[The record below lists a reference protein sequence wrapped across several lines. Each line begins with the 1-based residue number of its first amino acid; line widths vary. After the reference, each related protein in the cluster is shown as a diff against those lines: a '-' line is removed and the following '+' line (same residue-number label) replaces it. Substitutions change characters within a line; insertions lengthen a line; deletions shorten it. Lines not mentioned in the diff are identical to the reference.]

1 MYVDRNREDRMQD
14 KGKRVLLWILIG
26 IGTVSLI
33 SCGRCS
39 GSDSEGV
46 DMPDMESVG
55 GVAAT
60 GGESD
65 VTGTDAAK
73 GDMMEGTTGKSI
85 AGDGVVKSGTAESAT
100 AGRESGLVEA
110 KAAKGSTTEDAA
122 GKGMAENGT
131 AKSGTAESSITK
143 EGGAD
148 TKSSTGSGTGETETG
163 TDATS
168 SEGLQGGTKA
178 RPDGEKSGSG
188 TEEDSAPRE
197 IPQLPETARE
207 LAGFVPE
214 GWEIMDSVE
223 LDFNEDG
230 VTDYVGV
237 LEAVSTDEEDTW
249 YPGEPRILFAAAGEG
264 TKGYRL
270 DFQNINLIRTRT
282 EGGVFGDPYMPLT
295 AEGTSFTT
303 HAYGGSA
310 WRWSEDYTYT
320 CQKGVWLLTSSETT
334 YGYGGYTTSY
344 SRNDWVSGTGI
355 RKERSS
361 EFSDMEKME
370 KIMDS
375 GEDWDSASYD
385 LEYELP
391 LDGPVTLEQAG
402 KRWWLARDRVTDWR
416 VESVTCAAG
425 AELSEEKVKHP
436 DEAYLE
442 YCDEDCVLYS
452 FSDKDSGQYYLAM
465 YRWEDR
471 ALTVVARENG
481 TIGYPEIY
489 KGKIYYTTEIV
500 ENVRYKIWQDGE
512 TRTAEEEDTVGVR
525 LNRIA
530 PDGTGKETVFEYR
543 YPEEEQE
550 IRENRIPYLALSY
563 EIGGDQIVA
572 EVYIGDEPH
581 PFYRMKTDGS
591 GVVRIGQVP
600 GE

>member
-33 SCGRCS
+33 SCGRS
-39 GSDSEGV
+39 SRPDSESV

-85 AGDGVVKSGTAESAT
+85 AGDGVVKRGTAESAT
-100 AGRESGLVEA
+100 AGREAGLVEA
-110 KAAKGSTTEDAA
+110 KATKGSTIEDAA
-122 GKGMAENGT
+122 GKGMAENGA

-148 TKSSTGSGTGETETG
+148 TKSSTGETETG

-168 SEGLQGGTKA
+168 SEGLQGGIKA
-178 RPDGEKSGSG
+178 KPEGEKSGSG
-188 TEEDSAPRE
+188 AEEETAPRE

-237 LEAVSTDEEDTW
+237 LEAASTDEEEAR
-249 YPGEPRILFAAAGEG
+249 YPGEPRILFAVASEG

-270 DFQNINLIRTRT
+270 DFQDINLIRTRT

-320 CQKGVWLLTSSETT
+320 CQKGVWRLTSSETT

-344 SRNDWVSGTGI
+344 SRNDWLSGTGI

-361 EFSDMEKME
+361 EFSDMEKIE

-375 GEDWDSASYD
+375 GEGWDSASYD

-416 VESVTCAAG
+416 VESVTCVAG
-425 AELSEEKVKHP
+425 AELPEEKVKHP

-452 FSDKDSGQYYLAM
+452 FSDKDSNEYYLAM

-481 TIGYPEIY
+481 AIGYPEIY

-500 ENVRYKIWQDGE
+500 ENVRYKTWQDGE

-591 GVVRIGQVP
+591 GVIRIGQVP
-600 GE
+600 GEQ